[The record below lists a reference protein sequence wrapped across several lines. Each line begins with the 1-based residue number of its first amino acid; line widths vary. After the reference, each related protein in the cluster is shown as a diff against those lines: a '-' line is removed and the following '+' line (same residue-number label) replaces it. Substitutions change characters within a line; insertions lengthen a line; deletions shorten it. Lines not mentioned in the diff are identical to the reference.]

1 MKTTSKVFL
10 LLLLALIATL
20 SHGQIPLRQINSTTT
35 ISKLFAVPAT
45 TNIEEDVTTYDLAR
59 MIWEDK
65 IQMTRMV
72 IDQNHK
78 LTITTLFPQT
88 PRYEGDYEYNTGMS
102 VTNENGTTLYG
113 HDGAFLDSVMHQ
125 TPNPDFSFHPD
136 SVAMFGMNNLFD
148 QNLAAIEEV
157 YKSAGFTVAI
167 TGEDRVLSA
176 INDSIEIYINP
187 SKLIFETR
195 FFQDDLLV
203 YSDWKKFQRIKDFTI
218 PMVIVFTQFESLING
233 TRFQASEITRYTSYT
248 IIGVAGD
255 TVVSFYSE
263 PHVFQRKEEVKI
275 ARFNEM
281 SKQIAEIRVYPNPA
295 SGQLTVEVPLFVA
308 NHVDVNIINAQGVL
322 VYQNHGVET
331 GSVISIDIS
340 SLAPGIYLIRCGKG
354 EKWQATRFVKQ

>member
-10 LLLLALIATL
+10 LLLLALIAAV

-35 ISKLFAVPAT
+35 ISKLFAVPTT
-45 TNIEEDVTTYDLAR
+45 TNIEEEVTTYDLAR

-72 IDQNHK
+72 IDHNRK

-88 PRYEGDYEYNTGMS
+88 PRYEGDYEYNTGSS
-102 VTNENGTTLYG
+102 VTNEYGTTLYG
-113 HDGAFLDSVMHQ
+113 HDGDFLDSVRHRA
-125 TPNPDFSFHPD
+125 PHPGFSFHSD

-148 QNLAAIEEV
+148 QSPAVIEEL

-167 TGEDRVLSA
+167 TGEDNVLSA

-187 SKLIFETR
+187 AKLIFETR
-195 FFQDDLLV
+195 FFQDDMLI
-203 YSDWKKFQRIKDFTI
+203 YSDWKKYQRIKDVTI
-218 PMVIVFTQFESLING
+218 PMVMVFTQFESMVNG
-233 TRFQASEITRYTSYT
+233 TRFQVSEITRYTSYT
-248 IIGVAGD
+248 ILGAAGD
-255 TVVSFYSE
+255 TVVNFYSE

-295 SGQLTVEVPLFVA
+295 SGQLTVDVPLFVA
-308 NHVDVNIINAQGVL
+308 NHVDVHIMNAQGVL
-322 VYQNHGVET
+322 VYQNQGVET
-331 GSVISIDIS
+331 GSIISIDIS

-354 EKWQATRFVKQ
+354 EKWQTTRFVKQ